1 MQPKKVLIVEDEG
14 VVALSL
20 KIMLNKIGYEV
31 AGIAIT
37 GEEAIS
43 MAREHLPDVILMDIH
58 LKGDMDGIQATKEIN
73 KITDIPVIYLTAYA
87 DDDTVKRAMKTESA
101 SYLVKPFNPREV
113 YSNIEFAV
121 HRHRVSRCEGSNRA
135 GLELRLAQSPA
146 AGIIIDLKGRIV
158 YLNPETEVL
167 TGWKREELL
176 GRQVFDTLSINPGHQ
191 EGGEGGT
198 ILQIHQMGAI
208 YYLPPRATI
217 LTKSGK
223 VRSVRLWSGLVKEEE
238 GAVKNILIVMDENPF
253 TMADNTSLSVTGKST
268 PPDRVSL

>member
-20 KIMLNKIGYEV
+20 KIMLKKIGYEV

-37 GEEAIS
+37 GEEAIA
-43 MAREHLPDVILMDIH
+43 MAKEHLPDVILMDIH

-87 DDDTVKRAMKTESA
+87 DDDTVKRALKTESA

-121 HRHRVSRCEGSNRA
+121 HRHRISKCEGSSRA
-135 GLELRLAQSPA
+135 GLELQLAQSPSS
-146 AGIIIDLKGRIV
+146 GIIIDMKGRIV
-158 YLNPETEVL
+158 FTNPETEVL

-176 GRQVFDTLSINPGHQ
+176 GRQIFDTLSINPGHQ
-191 EGGEGGT
+191 EGDEAET
-198 ILQIHQMGAI
+198 ILKIHQMGAI
-208 YYLPPRATI
+208 YFLPPRATI

-223 VRSVRLWSGLVKEEE
+223 VRAVRLWSGLVKEDE
-238 GAVKNILIVMDENPF
+238 GAVKNILLVMDESPF
-253 TMADNTSLSVTGKST
+253 TTVDETSF
-268 PPDRVSL
+268 SLTR